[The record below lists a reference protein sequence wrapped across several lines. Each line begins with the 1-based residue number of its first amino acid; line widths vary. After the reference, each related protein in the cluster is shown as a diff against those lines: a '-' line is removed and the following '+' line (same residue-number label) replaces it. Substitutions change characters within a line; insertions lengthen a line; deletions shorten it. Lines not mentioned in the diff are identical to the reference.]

1 MRFLSGR
8 PWSAAAVCLLVAVIT
23 LCASPGHS
31 NEPATTYATDSQTWT
46 VMVYMAADAYP
57 EIPWEPDINEMEAA
71 SQAEGVTTVALVDPL
86 GPGNSVIYRI
96 DEDPFFLDPTIVST
110 VLDGAGVLPTDGEA
124 DMADPAT
131 LTAFVSYSTELF
143 PADRYVLVLWGHG
156 GGWLGICPDGLD
168 LMTLPELR
176 AGLEDADQALGRT
189 IDVIVAD
196 ACAEATVEVA
206 YEIRETADYLV
217 ASERYMSVDGLP
229 YTQILGDLAAAP
241 DMSPEQFSR
250 TVVDRYTQWAEY
262 GSSISTTMAAF
273 DLSAAEG
280 FVDGLSELSLL
291 GARYDGLFDDQLF
304 GAYSDADRFEDPLS
318 MDAGDFLAELAR
330 SDTPVDLRYTAGRVL
345 LEFSAMVFHSGL
357 YVSPEPVDSISAAGA
372 SGAAIFVDTDM
383 SATDYADLAIAATP
397 WPRFAE
403 LAMED
408 SGTVVLNQEP
418 EYSAHDSDADGD
430 ELDDAVTF
438 TWDLPAAGTYEVW
451 VFSSGPNGLTHVTTI
466 DSDLPEVTVAG
477 IAGRLVLSAVGCDMN
492 GSAISYLRLD
502 ISLYQNVTVEVR
514 VDATHLAPDVEF
526 DVYLMLDGGPR
537 RMDMTAPG
545 TYDIAVTIPED
556 ALPGQMVSVEVLDR
570 HSGDV
575 LGWNWTVFT
584 RYGASADVQVFENGA
599 DDAADLEGT
608 IVLAA
613 LVSAAVIAVALF
625 LIVRRAK
632 GRR

>member
-1 MRFLSGR
+1 MRTLSVR
-8 PWSAAAVCLLVAVIT
+8 PWSAAAACLLVAVIT
-23 LCASPGHS
+23 LCASPGQS
-31 NEPATTYATDSQTWT
+31 SEPVTTYATDSQTWT

-71 SQAEGVTTVALVDPL
+71 SQTEGVTTVALVDPL
-86 GPGNSVIYRI
+86 GPGNSMIYKI

-110 VLDGAGVLPTDGEA
+110 VLDGTAVLPADGEA
-124 DMADPAT
+124 DMADPAA
-131 LTAFVSYSTELF
+131 LTAFVSHSAELF

-176 AGLEDADQALGRT
+176 SGLEDADQALGRT

-262 GSSISTTMAAF
+262 GSAISTTMAAF
-273 DLSAAEG
+273 DLSAVDG

-304 GAYSDADRFEDPLS
+304 GAYSDADRFEDPLNV
-318 MDAGDFLAELAR
+318 DAGDFIAELAR
-330 SDTPVDLRYTAGRVL
+330 SDTPVELKYTAGRVL
-345 LEFSAMVFHSGL
+345 LEFSSMVFHSGL

-383 SATDYADLAIAATP
+383 SATNYADLAIAATP

-418 EYSAHDSDADGD
+418 DHSAHDSDADGD

-438 TWDLPAAGTYEVW
+438 TWDIPTAGTYEVW
-451 VFSSGPNGLTHVTTI
+451 VFSSGPNGLEHVTTI
-466 DSDLPEVTVAG
+466 ESDLPEVTVAG

-492 GSAISYLRLD
+492 GSAMSCLRLD
-502 ISLYQNVTVEVR
+502 ISLYQNVSVEVR
-514 VDATHLAPDVEF
+514 VDSTRIPSDILF

-537 RMDMTAPG
+537 KMGLTAPG
-545 TYDIAVTIPED
+545 TYELSVTIPED

-570 HSGDV
+570 YSGDV

-599 DDAADLEGT
+599 DDAADLGGT

-613 LVSAAVIAVALF
+613 LVGATVTVVTLF
-625 LIVRRAK
+625 LTVRRAK